1 MLKFESNTSGG
12 GGGESLAQTLVIGNT
27 TGGTDI
33 NITAVDNINVLN
45 ASSSI
50 IFPVDSSGTQSSIT
64 TGSYGMVVKA
74 DTNIVLEFNN
84 NLGQI
89 ITPNTVVVKGSV
101 QVGNGLAQNGTVQF
115 QNDKDTTA
123 VTITSNDAAVL
134 NLDNVTHDV
143 KVGIN
148 NDIPTVALDV
158 VGRVKISNLL
168 SINGLTDFAS
178 NAAAITGG
186 LVAGD
191 LYYTNVAGQA
201 SLKIVV

>member
-1 MLKFESNTSGG
+1 MLKFESNSSGG

-33 NITAVDNINVLN
+33 NITDVDNINVLN

-64 TGSYGMVVKA
+64 TGTYGMVVKA
-74 DTNIVLEFNN
+74 DTNTVLQFDN

-89 ITPNTVVVKGSV
+89 ITPNTVLVKGGV
-101 QVGNGLAQNGTVQF
+101 VVGYGAAQNGTVQF
-115 QNDKDTTA
+115 QNGKDTTT
-123 VTITSNDAAVL
+123 VIITSNDAAVL
-134 NLDNVTHDV
+134 NLDNATHDV

-148 NDIPTVALDV
+148 NNNPAVALDV
-158 VGRVKISNLL
+158 VGSVKISNLL

-201 SLKIVV
+201 TLKIVI